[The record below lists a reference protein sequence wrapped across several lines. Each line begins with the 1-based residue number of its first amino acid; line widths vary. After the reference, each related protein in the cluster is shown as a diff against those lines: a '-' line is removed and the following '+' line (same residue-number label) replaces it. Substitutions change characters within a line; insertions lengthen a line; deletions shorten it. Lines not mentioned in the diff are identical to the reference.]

1 MPRVVNEEENALKRA
16 EILDA
21 AQSLIYVKGYEQMS
35 IQDILDELQISKGAF
50 YHYYDSKPSLLEALI
65 DRMLEQVMRLV
76 LPIIQDPHEPALS
89 KIQKFFT
96 SVGTWKTARKDFL
109 MGFVRSWYSDK
120 NALLR
125 QKMTARMLH
134 VSGPWLAAIVR
145 QGIDEGVFDTPY
157 PDQIG
162 AVTFGMVQSLGE
174 LIGDWALAPQPAPV
188 QAKRIVDTIA
198 AYNHVLERLLGAPS
212 GSIVMMQPD
221 VIEAWFGISAKDPPG
236 ESNVAEST
244 GESQRG
250 V

>member
-76 LPIIQDPHEPALS
+76 LPIIQDPHEPALR

-134 VSGPWLAAIVR
+134 VSGPWLASIVR

-162 AVTFGMVQSLGE
+162 AVTFAMVQSLGE
-174 LIGDWALAPQPAPV
+174 LIGDWALAPQPAP
-188 QAKRIVDTIA
+188 AKAQRLVDTIT
-198 AYNHVLERLLGAPS
+198 AYNHALERLLGAPQ

-250 V
+250 A